1 VLSHSATRTVGAAL
15 AAAAVVASVGL
26 SSGSAAADPES
37 EALSK
42 YQQLTQEA
50 EKLSQEYLKAEEDL
64 RARRTDLDGAN
75 DDLGAAQRLQEEA
88 AAQEEQ
94 FRGQVDLLTEAS
106 FEGARFNQLS
116 ALLVS
121 DSQQDFLNR
130 MSALGVLA
138 SDNDEA
144 LSKLSEATTKAEEAR
159 ASAQDAQSR
168 ATEATDAATKLVDE
182 VGRRKNDADAQVAE
196 ARAQYDSLSASA
208 QQTLSQ
214 EGDTSEITPP
224 ANASG
229 AAATAVAF
237 ALAQRGEAYVFG
249 ANGPD
254 TWDCSSLMQAAY
266 REAGISIPR
275 TTYGQAVV
283 GSAVPRGSVQPG
295 DLIIYYAE
303 QSHVSMAIDGTRAVH
318 AATEGVP
325 VKIADIDSIGA
336 ISTIRRVA

>member
-1 VLSHSATRTVGAAL
+1 MLSHPATRTVSAAL

-26 SSGSAAADPES
+26 TSGSAAADPES

-64 RARRTDLDGAN
+64 RARRSDLDGAN
-75 DDLGAAQRLQEEA
+75 NDLGAAQRLQEEA

-121 DSQQDFLNR
+121 ESQQDFLNR

-138 SDNDEA
+138 ADNDEA
-144 LSKLSEATTKAEEAR
+144 LGKLSEATAKADRAR
-159 ASAQDAQSR
+159 AGAQDAQGR
-168 ATEATDAATKLVDE
+168 ATEASDAAADLVDE
-182 VGRRKNDADAQVAE
+182 IGRRKADADAQVAE

-208 QQTLSQ
+208 RQTLSQ
-214 EGDTSEITPP
+214 AGDTSEVTPP
-224 ANASG
+224 ANASN
-229 AAATAVAF
+229 AAAIALEF
-237 ALAQRGEAYVFG
+237 ALAQRGEPYVFG
-249 ANGPD
+249 SNGPD
-254 TWDCSSLMQAAY
+254 SWDCSSLMQAAY
-266 REAGISIPR
+266 RQAGVSIPR
-275 TTYGQAVV
+275 TTYSQAVV
-283 GSAVPRGSVQPG
+283 GTSVSRGSVQAG

-303 QSHVSMAIDGTRAVH
+303 QSHVAMAIDGTRAVH

-325 VKIADIDSIGA
+325 VKIADIDSIG
-336 ISTIRRVA
+336 SVNTIRRVA